1 MSELM
6 FIIQFLLLL
15 IVSFGV
21 GFVMLILI
29 SFGMLYV
36 MGKLGDD
43 DE

>member
-6 FIIQFLLLL
+6 FIIQFLFLLV
-15 IVSFGV
+15 VSFGV